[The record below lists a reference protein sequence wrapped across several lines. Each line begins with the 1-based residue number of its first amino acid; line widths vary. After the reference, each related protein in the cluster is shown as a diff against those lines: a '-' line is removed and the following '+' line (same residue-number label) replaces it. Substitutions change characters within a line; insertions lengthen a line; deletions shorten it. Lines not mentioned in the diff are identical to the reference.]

1 MKLEGDITSAPGGR
15 KEVTSGRVAVGRGY
29 GKGICG
35 EWSLTLAILGP
46 TVNSTRKRTYY
57 TGGSLI
63 PLLQQPK
70 GDGLEVEWLVLE
82 TNDTGRTAITVPG
95 KSACSSKSPG

>member
-1 MKLEGDITSAPGGR
+1 VE
-15 KEVTSGRVAVGRGY
+15 SGPF
-29 GKGICG
+29 
-35 EWSLTLAILGP
+35 TLAILGP
-46 TVNSTRKRTYY
+46 TVNTTRKRTYY

-82 TNDTGRTAITVPG
+82 VNGSGRRAAITVPG
-95 KSACSSKSPG
+95 ESACSSKAPGYPHPQVCHLLGWVT

>member
-1 MKLEGDITSAPGGR
+1 MRESQCIHAR
-15 KEVTSGRVAVGRGY
+15 QFVESGPF
-29 GKGICG
+29 
-35 EWSLTLAILGP
+35 TLAILGP
-46 TVNSTRKRTYY
+46 TVNTTRKRTYY

-82 TNDTGRTAITVPG
+82 VNGSGSRAAITVPG
-95 KSACSSKSPG
+95 ESACSSKAPDYPNPQLCHLLGWGT